1 MHFTIRE
8 RFCGAPAFGAR
19 RRRWHNLRPARTAW
33 AGPAGGENRNNQRI
47 TEVARIS
54 PCGAQYPMPG
64 TLIIITAP
72 SGAGKTTLVRGLL
85 ERDAQIF
92 LSVSYTTRD
101 PRPGELDGREYHFVD
116 VATFRALRDRGEFLE
131 WAEVHGN
138 YYATS
143 RVWLKEQ
150 ISAGR
155 DILLEIDWQGAQQ
168 VRRSFPEAVGVFV
181 LPPSLE
187 ALEARLRG
195 RGTDSD
201 DVISRRLLGAR
212 GEMRHVGEFDYV
224 ILNDELQCAV
234 DDLVAVV
241 RASRLRYARQRVRHL
256 QYFDFLQQD

>member
-1 MHFTIRE
+1 
-8 RFCGAPAFGAR
+8 
-19 RRRWHNLRPARTAW
+19 
-33 AGPAGGENRNNQRI
+33 
-47 TEVARIS
+47 
-54 PCGAQYPMPG
+54 MPG

-85 ERDAQIF
+85 ERDPQVK
-92 LSVSYTTRD
+92 LSVSFTTRA
-101 PRPGELDGREYHFVD
+101 PRTGEEDGREYHFVD
-116 VATFRALRDRGEFLE
+116 VPTFRSLRDRGEFLE

-150 ISAGR
+150 IAAGR

-168 VRRSFPEAVGVFV
+168 VRKAFPEAMGVFI
-181 LPPSLE
+181 LPPSFEELE
-187 ALEARLRG
+187 VRLRG

-224 ILNDELQCAV
+224 ILNNTLQTAL

-241 RASRLRYARQRVRHL
+241 RASRLRYANQHARHP
-256 QYFDFLQQD
+256 QYFDFLEQD